1 MIKIILFRNHI
12 MKTSL
17 FLWLMFTAFL
27 NHINAQDRW
36 KELEKQPKTLG
47 IEEGYIS
54 LETDVFN
61 LKLVKASQTV
71 ASLAHKENP
80 DFDYTPGDRIKV
92 RDKDSCYHLGDINLR
107 LRTGNNQAWK
117 DYSTATKRQ
126 KITSLNVSGALAAA
140 DLSNSLP
147 FDIPLKVI
155 RSWEMHQGDLVLKFD
170 LRNESNEDV
179 EIGSLG
185 IPLIFNNIL
194 TGKSL
199 DETHAENVFYDPYI
213 GQEGG
218 YLQAVR
224 LNGKGPVLLVLPYG
238 KTGFEAYNPL
248 NDDPTP
254 RGIAF
259 EGFHEWMVHS
269 KAHAENEWRDAEQWN
284 IPSSAIIKPG
294 SSKTYGIRL
303 TLAKDVRSIEETL
316 AVKSR
321 PVVVGTPGYVLPKD
335 VKAKLFLKYPE
346 TIKNITVFP
355 ENSISL
361 HDEGVTKNG
370 WQKYEVKGNIWGR
383 VRVTITYADNLVQ
396 TINYKVVK
404 EESQVIE
411 DFGNFLLTEQWYDNA
426 ADPFNRDQ
434 SVISYD
440 YEAKAKVLQ
449 DSRVWIA
456 GLSDEGGAG
465 SWLAAMMKQLVQPDR
480 QELEKLE
487 RFYNQTLWGGIQY
500 SEGDLKYGVRRSLY
514 YYEPDSVENWTYDES
529 INYGTWAAW
538 SKEHSEKTER
548 SFNYPHV
555 TAAHWVMYHL
565 SKYYQGFIKEHRPKW
580 YLENAAM
587 TAITMVEQAPYYAQF
602 GQMEGSIFL
611 MVLMDLKREG
621 ITDLAD
627 NLEKTMKKRA
637 DLWKSLNY
645 PFGSEMAWDSTG
657 QEEVYTWTK
666 YFGYD
671 DKASVTLNAI
681 LAYMPTMPH
690 WGYNGS
696 ARRYWDF
703 LYGGKFQQVERQL
716 HHYGSGINSI
726 PVLSEYREHSDDLYL
741 LRVGYGGV
749 MGTISNITEDGF
761 APAAFHSYPSLLKID
776 PYSGDYGPGFFG
788 YSVNTASYLYYHDEF
803 DWLGFGGN
811 VDVQE
816 GVVTLNL
823 TTAAKSKVFIAPA
836 NLWLTL
842 EAGKFESVSY
852 DTYSGEVM
860 ITLEPKNHYTPK
872 AFLRINQP
880 SNAEGNAQYQLAK
893 SVKKLS
899 GALVIPLKRKKL
911 LMKLIK

>member
-71 ASLAHKENP
+71 ASLGHKENP
-80 DFDYTPGDRIKV
+80 DFDYTPGERIET
-92 RDKDSCYHLGDINLR
+92 RDKDNCYHLGDINLR
-107 LRTGNNQAWK
+107 LRTASQSTWK

-126 KITSLNVSGALAAA
+126 KIVSLELNHVLAAA
-140 DLSNSLP
+140 DLSNTLP
-147 FDIPLKVI
+147 SDIPLKIV
-155 RSWEMHQGDLVLKFD
+155 RSWENENGDLVLKFE
-170 LRNESNEDV
+170 LRNETSEDV
-179 EIGSLG
+179 EVGSLG
-185 IPLIFNNIL
+185 MPLIFNNIL

-238 KTGFEAYNPL
+238 KSGFEAYNPL

-269 KAHAENEWRDAEQWN
+269 KAHAENEWKDAEQWN
-284 IPSSAIIKPG
+284 NPSSTIIKSG
-294 SSKTYGIRL
+294 DSKTYGIRL
-303 TLAKDVRSIEETL
+303 TLAKDVKSIEETL
-316 AVKSR
+316 VAKSR
-321 PVVVGTPGYVLPKD
+321 PVAVGTPGYVLPKD
-335 VKAKLFLKYPE
+335 VKAQLFLKYPE
-346 TIKNITVFP
+346 TIKNITVYP

-361 HDEGVTKNG
+361 HHEGGTKNG
-370 WQKYEVKGNIWGR
+370 WQKYEVKGNTWGR
-383 VRVTITYADNLVQ
+383 ARVTVAYADGLVQ
-396 TINYKVVK
+396 TINYKVIEGEAQVV
-404 EESQVIE
+404 EE
-411 DFGNFLLTEQWYDNA
+411 FGNFLLSEQWYENE

-440 YEAKAKVLQ
+440 YETKSKVIQ
-449 DSRVWIA
+449 DSRAWIA

-465 SWLAAMMKQLVQPDR
+465 SWLAAMMKQLVQPDKE
-480 QELEKLE
+480 ELDKLE
-487 RFYNQTLWGGIQY
+487 RFYYETLWGGIQY
-500 SEGDLKYGVRRSLY
+500 NEGENKYGVRRSLY

-548 SFNYPHV
+548 SYNYPHV
-555 TAAHWVMYHL
+555 AAAHWVMYRL
-565 SKYYQGFIKEHRPKW
+565 SNYYDGLVSKKDPKW
-580 YLENAAM
+580 FLENAAR
-587 TAITMVEQAPYYAQF
+587 TAIAMVQQAPYYAQF
-602 GQMEGSIFL
+602 GQMEGSIFVRIL
-611 MVLMDLKREG
+611 IDLKREQM
-621 ITDLAD
+621 TDLAG
-627 NLEKTMKKRA
+627 EVEEVMKERA

-657 QEEVYTWTK
+657 QEEVYSWSK

-671 DKASVTLNAI
+671 DKALVTLNAI
-681 LAYMPTMPH
+681 LAYMPTLPH
-690 WGYNGS
+690 WAYNGS

-703 LYGGKFQQVERQL
+703 LYGGKYQQVERQL
-716 HHYGSGINSI
+716 HHYGSGINAI
-726 PVLSEYREHSDDLYL
+726 PVLSEYRENPDDLYL

-749 MGTISNITEDGF
+749 LGTISNITQDGF
-761 APAAFHSYPSLLKID
+761 GSAAFHSYPDLLKID
-776 PYSGDYGPGFFG
+776 PYSGDYGTGFYG
-788 YSVNTASYLYYHDEF
+788 YAVNTASYLYHDEEF
-803 DWLGFGGN
+803 GWLGFGGN
-811 VDVQE
+811 IDQQDQI
-816 GVVTLNL
+816 VTMNL
-823 TTAAKSKVFIAPA
+823 TTAAKSKIYIAPEK
-836 NLWLTL
+836 LWLTL
-842 EAGKFESVSY
+842 DVGHFESVTY
-852 DTYSGEVM
+852 DLDSNEVTM
-860 ITLEPKNHYTPK
+860 VLKEKSKHTPN
-872 AFLRINQP
+872 AYLRIEQ
-880 SNAEGNAQYQLAK
+880 SLDTQDKHVYKLAK
-893 SVKKLS
+893 SVKRFNE
-899 GALVIPLKRKKL
+899 AFTIPLKNKEVRIV
-911 LMKLIK
+911 LIK